1 MTERE
6 QNSGIGRLGSRARK
20 TVVALAAGST
30 VLAASGC
37 GLTVESLPL
46 PKPGVSGDTYTLHA
60 VFANALNLPDQAKV
74 KIGGSDVGVVTHIS
88 TKNFQALVDMQIRKD
103 IVLPAN
109 STAELR
115 QATPLG
121 DVFIAVSM
129 PKAEAGTQNLK
140 NGDTVPIQQT
150 SAGATVEELLLS
162 VSMLF
167 NGGGLASLAKLSGE
181 LDSVVGGR
189 PDKLADLIKQMTSVV
204 GTLHADSDRIDAMFN
219 GFDTLANT
227 LQSHHDDLSRVA
239 DTLPNMIGAIA
250 ENNKN
255 IGDLLTKVSTATEA
269 IGDYSDTT
277 TPQLSHLLDS
287 VHALMGALAQTQ
299 DTLGPTMDALH
310 DIRPGVDAT
319 LRGNSLAVAAT
330 VTSLDASI
338 LTDPA
343 HGKIWDGRDVADFAG
358 SLTQVL
364 QVIQYRLGSTPK

>member
-1 MTERE
+1 MSE
-6 QNSGIGRLGSRARK
+6 QISGIARLGTRARK

-74 KIGGSDVGVVTHIS
+74 KIGGSDVGVVTHIE
-88 TKNFQALVDMQIRKD
+88 TKNFQALVDMKIRKD

-129 PKAEAGTQNLK
+129 PKAEPGSQTLK
-140 NGDTVPIQQT
+140 NGDTVPIGQT

-167 NGGGLASLAKLSGE
+167 NGGGLADLAKLSGE

-189 PDKLADLIKQMTSVV
+189 SDKLADLIKQMTSVV
-204 GTLHADSDRIDAMFN
+204 GTLHDDSDRIDAMFN
-219 GFDTLANT
+219 GFDTLTNT

-239 DTLPNMIGAIA
+239 DTLPGMVGAVA
-250 ENNKN
+250 ESNKN
-255 IGDLLTKVSTATEA
+255 IGDLLTKVSTATQA
-269 IGDYSDTT
+269 IGDYADTT
-277 TPQLSHLLDS
+277 SPQLAHLLDT
-287 VHALMGALAQTQ
+287 VHALMDALAKTS
-299 DTLGPTMDALH
+299 DTLGPAMDAVH
-310 DIRPGVDAT
+310 DIRPAVDASF
-319 LRGNSLAVAAT
+319 RGTSLAVAVA
-330 VTSLDASI
+330 VTSLDASV
-338 LTDPA
+338 LSDPA
-343 HGKIWDGRDVADFAG
+343 HGKIWDGRDVAEFTG
-358 SLTQVL
+358 SLIQAL